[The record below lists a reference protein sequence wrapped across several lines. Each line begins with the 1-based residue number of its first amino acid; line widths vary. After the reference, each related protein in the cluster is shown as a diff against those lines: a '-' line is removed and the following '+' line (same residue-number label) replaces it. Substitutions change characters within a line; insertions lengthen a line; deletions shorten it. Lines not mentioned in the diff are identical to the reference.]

1 MADPVDMI
9 IPMLREMR
17 AENREARAENTRDH
31 EETRALVRALER
43 RMGAIE
49 ESQISYRQAL
59 TADTLLSK
67 LVTGEFEE
75 RIEAL
80 ERKVRELESQK

>member
-1 MADPVDMI
+1 MTDPADMI
-9 IPMLREMR
+9 VPLLREMR
-17 AENREARAENTRDH
+17 AENLTQH
-31 EETRALVRALER
+31 EQTRAMISALDKR
-43 RMGAIE
+43 LGGVE
-49 ESQISYRQAL
+49 EAQKSYRQAL

-80 ERKVRELESQK
+80 ENKLRELEGHK

>member
-9 IPMLREMR
+9 VPLLREMP
-17 AENREARAENTRDH
+17 AENAALHEQTRELI
-31 EETRALVRALER
+31 RALDTRLGGV
-43 RMGAIE
+43 E
-49 ESQISYRQAL
+49 EAQKSYRQAL

-67 LVTGEFEE
+67 LLTGEFEE

-80 ERKVRELESQK
+80 ERKVRELEGQK